1 MNDQEFVRGVQ
12 GKVIEKIVIGNED
25 DDLFVDIHFQD
36 TTSCFIHVQPA
47 QISLSSVTVLGWKDG
62 NSRVIRKLL

>member
-1 MNDQEFVRGVQ
+1 MQGQEFVKSVQ

-25 DDLFVDIHFQD
+25 DTLFVDIHFED
-36 TTSCFIHVQPA
+36 TTSCFIHIQPA
-47 QISLSSVTVLGWKDG
+47 QIRLNSVTVLGWKDG